1 MKRLKAGSDF
11 PATSTSVLHCLL
23 HFIVVSSS
31 SRHFAVSA
39 EHFTLQDLQ
48 MQLPTPNLNPDR
60 TFGGT
65 GQRFVWHQAA
75 NAKWNTHPSLD
86 NFEQRDTQINQATE
100 GLASV
105 YVARR
110 CDQTSDVST
119 GIPLKH
125 DGELVFRF
133 VTAGSAVLRI
143 WNGAGVTSRTL
154 GVADSFLIPAGVP
167 HSLGEFGDS
176 GFEMV
181 EVMLPAVV
189 NFEVVK

>member
-1 MKRLKAGSDF
+1 
-11 PATSTSVLHCLL
+11 
-23 HFIVVSSS
+23 
-31 SRHFAVSA
+31 
-39 EHFTLQDLQ
+39 
-48 MQLPTPNLNPDR
+48 MQLPTPNLNPDL

-86 NFEQRDTQINQATE
+86 NFEQRDTRINQATE
-100 GLASV
+100 GLAGV

-110 CDQTSDVST
+110 CDLIPDVSA

-133 VTAGSAVLRI
+133 VTAGSAVLRS
-143 WNGAGVTSRTL
+143 WNGADMTGTTV
-154 GVADSFLIPAGVP
+154 GVADSFLIPADLP
-167 HSLGEFGDS
+167 HSLGEFGDG

-189 NFEVVK
+189 NFEAVE